1 MKNNKGF
8 MMAEVVVVSSIVMII
23 MGTMFISYNKL
34 LSAYKTRLTYY
45 DTNTLMAL
53 GYYRDL
59 LIENGKLNNI
69 ITENFPTPI
78 NLNTSGYLGT
88 VKASDN
94 YNDRVYMVKN
104 NMTKIANNA
113 LDSHGSAISNTFKDY
128 IKYLSSST
136 PMDSLCVMVMERCKI
151 IDDKVDNNDCTYA
164 YLKVY
169 DR

>member
-1 MKNNKGF
+1 
-8 MMAEVVVVSSIVMII
+8 MMAEVVVVSSIVMVI

-45 DTNTLMAL
+45 DTNTLMDL
-53 GYYRDL
+53 GYYRDI
-59 LIENGKLNNI
+59 LIENDKLNDI
-69 ITENFPTPI
+69 ISNDFPTPI
-78 NLNTSGYLGT
+78 NLNTSDYLGT
-88 VKASDN
+88 VKANAN
-94 YNDRVYMVKN
+94 YADRVYMVKN
-104 NMTKIANNA
+104 NRNNITSNA

-164 YLKVY
+164 YLKIY

>member
-8 MMAEVVVVSSIVMII
+8 MMAEVVVVSSIVMVI
-23 MGTMFISYNKL
+23 MATMFISYNKL

-59 LIENGKLNNI
+59 LIENGKLNTI
-69 ITENFPTPI
+69 ISSNFTTI

-88 VKASDN
+88 VKANAN

-104 NMTKIANNA
+104 NMTNITSNA
-113 LDSHGSAISNTFKDY
+113 LDSQGSAISNTFKDY

-136 PMDSLCVMVMERCKI
+136 SMDSLCVMVMERCKN
-151 IDDKVDNNDCTYA
+151 DNNNDCTYA